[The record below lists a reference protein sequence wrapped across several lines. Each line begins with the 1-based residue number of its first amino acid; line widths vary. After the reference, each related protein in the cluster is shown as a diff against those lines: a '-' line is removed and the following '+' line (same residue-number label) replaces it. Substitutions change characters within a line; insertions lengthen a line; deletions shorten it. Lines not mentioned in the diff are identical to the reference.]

1 MGGLRDLKNSKEIR
15 RLQKTSYEDW
25 SWQVGVEPQD
35 TMGVHSIS
43 SAFKRGKDD
52 GKFCTDRLLERILDA
67 DNLRL
72 AFRRVKANKGSHG
85 VDGMKVDE
93 LPLFLQ
99 QNVANLKSSILEG
112 TYRPQPVR
120 RVEIP
125 KPDGGIR
132 LLGIPTVIDR
142 MIQQAIAQIL
152 SPIFEQTFSESSY
165 GFRPKRD
172 AKQAINKAK
181 EYMEQGYKW
190 VVDIDLAKYFDTVN
204 HDKLMA
210 IVAREIRDKRVLKLI
225 RLFLQSG
232 VMINGVYIDTE
243 EGCPQGGPLS
253 PLLSNIMLTEFDKE
267 LEQRGHKFCRYADD
281 CNIFTKSKR
290 AGERVMASATKFL
303 EEKLKLKVNRD
314 KSAVDRPWKRK
325 FLGFTFYQLKGK
337 IGVRVHPKSINK
349 FKTKI
354 REITSRSTGKSI
366 DERLKKLKQ
375 CVVGWINYFGIAD
388 ISGLTKE
395 LDQWTRRRVRMCLW
409 KQWKKI
415 KSKHDNLR
423 RLGVSEYKAWEYANT
438 RKGYWRIS
446 NSPILSTTL
455 TNSYL
460 ETMGYTSIHKRYKQ
474 VH

>member
-1 MGGLRDLKNSKEIR
+1 LKDSRGTRK
-15 RLQKTSYEDW
+15 LQKTSYEDW
-25 SWQVGVEPQD
+25 TWQVGMEFQES
-35 TMGVHSIS
+35 MGVHSVS
-43 SAFKRGKDD
+43 TAFESGKDD
-52 GKFCTDRLLERILDA
+52 GKFYADRLLEKILDS
-67 DNLRL
+67 DNLKL
-72 AFRRVKANKGSHG
+72 AFKRVKANKGSHG

-93 LPLFLQ
+93 FPQFLK
-99 QNVANLKSSILEG
+99 QNVGTLKNSILDG

-132 LLGIPTVIDR
+132 LLGIPTVVDR

-152 SPIFEQTFSESSY
+152 SPIFEKTFSENSY

-210 IVAREIRDKRVLKLI
+210 LIAREIKDKRVLKLI

-232 VMINGVYIDTE
+232 VMINGVYVDTE

-253 PLLSNIMLTEFDKE
+253 PLLSNIMLTEFDREIEK
-267 LEQRGHKFCRYADD
+267 RGHKFCRYADD
-281 CNIFTKSKR
+281 CNIYVKSQR
-290 AGERVMASATKFL
+290 AGERIMASLTKFL
-303 EEKLKLKVNRD
+303 EEKLKLRVNKD

-325 FLGFTFYQLKGK
+325 FLGFTFYQFKGK
-337 IGVRVHPKSINK
+337 VGIRVHQKSISK
-349 FKTKI
+349 FKEKVK
-354 REITSRSTGKSI
+354 EITSRSNGKSM
-366 DERLKKLKQ
+366 EQRMQKLKR
-375 CVVGWINYFGIAD
+375 CIIGWINYFGIAD
-388 ISGLTKE
+388 ISRLTKE
-395 LDQWTRRRVRMCLW
+395 LDEWARRRIRMCFW

-415 KSKHDNLR
+415 KTKHDNLR
-423 RLGVSEYKAWEYANT
+423 KLGASEQKAWEYSNT

-446 NSPILSTTL
+446 NSPILNTTL
-455 TNSYL
+455 TNTYL
-460 ETMGYTSIHKRYKQ
+460 ETIGYTSIHKRYKQ

>member
-1 MGGLRDLKNSKEIR
+1 MKNSREIQ
-15 RLQKTSYEDW
+15 RLQKTSYKEDW
-25 SWQVGVEPQD
+25 TWQVGVELQE

-43 SAFKRGKDD
+43 TAFEGGRDGGKLYA
-52 GKFCTDRLLERILDA
+52 DRLLEEILNA
-67 DNLRL
+67 NNLNV
-72 AFRRVKANKGSHG
+72 AFKRVKSNKGSHG

-93 LPLFLQ
+93 LLQ
-99 QNVANLKSSILEG
+99 YLKQNGEQLKKSILEG

-132 LLGIPTVIDR
+132 LLGIPTVVDR
-142 MIQQAIAQIL
+142 MIQQATAQIL
-152 SPIFEQTFSESSY
+152 SPIFEKTFSDNSY

-181 EYMEQGYKW
+181 GYIENGYKW

-210 IVAREIRDKRVLKLI
+210 LIAREITDKRVLKLI

-232 VMINGVYIDTE
+232 VMINGVFIDTE

-253 PLLSNIMLTEFDKE
+253 PLLSNIMLNEFDKE
-267 LEQRGHKFCRYADD
+267 LERRGHKFCRYADD
-281 CNIFTKSKR
+281 SNIYVKSKR
-290 AGERVMASATKFL
+290 AGERVMDSVTKYL
-303 EEKLKLKVNRD
+303 EGKLKLRVNKD

-325 FLGFTFYQLKGK
+325 FLGFTFYQWYGK
-337 IGVRVHPKSINK
+337 IGVRVHQKSIDKLKNK
-349 FKTKI
+349 V
-354 REITSRSTGKSI
+354 REITSRSTGKSMEYRI
-366 DERLKKLKQ
+366 EKLKQ
-375 CVVGWINYFGIAD
+375 CAIGWINYFGIAD
-388 ISGLTKE
+388 ISKLTKE
-395 LDQWTRRRVRMCLW
+395 LDEWTRRRIRMCFW

-415 KSKHDNLR
+415 KTKHDNLK
-423 RLGVSEYKAWEYANT
+423 RLGVDDQKAWEHANT

-446 NSPILSTTL
+446 HSPILSTTL
-455 TNSYL
+455 TNKYL
-460 ETMGYTSIHKRYKQ
+460 ESIGYASFNKRYKQ